1 MTSFID
7 ALVAANKKNPK
18 MKILAPISLGELY
31 DKISILEIK
40 SEVMFND
47 RSKANNVDNELTELK
62 EIAKR
67 YPIGKDLYEQLKSIN
82 KRIWD
87 IEDGIRG
94 EERNKDYGEE
104 FIAFARAVYFT
115 NDERSEIKKKI
126 NLEFGSEIV
135 EEKSYKKYQ

>member
-1 MTSFID
+1 MTSFIA
-7 ALVAANKKNPK
+7 ALIAANKKEGK

-40 SEVMFND
+40 SDALFND
-47 RSKANNVDNELTELK
+47 RSKANNIDSELK
-62 EIAKR
+62 ELKAIAKK

-94 EERNKDYGEE
+94 EERNKEYGED
-104 FIAFARAVYFT
+104 FISFARGVYFT
-115 NDERSEIKKKI
+115 NDERSAIKKKI
-126 NLEFGSEIV
+126 NVEFGSEIV
-135 EEKSYKKYQ
+135 EEKSYAKY